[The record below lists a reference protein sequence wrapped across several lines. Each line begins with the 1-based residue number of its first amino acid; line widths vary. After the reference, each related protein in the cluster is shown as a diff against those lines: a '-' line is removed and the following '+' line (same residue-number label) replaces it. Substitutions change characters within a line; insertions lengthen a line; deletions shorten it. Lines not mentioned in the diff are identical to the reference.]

1 MQKKN
6 LKDDLTILVC
16 SCDAYADLW
25 NPFFTLFKKYWP
37 FRDVP
42 IILNTESKNFSFD
55 GLDIK
60 CIHSPSEKRY
70 GKRMLNALSNI
81 KTKYVLLLLD
91 DFFLRK
97 PVSEEN
103 IFQIINW
110 MKSDKNIAYFSCEP
124 SPTYASYEV
133 NKYPGF
139 KRVPPASDYTLNMQA
154 AIWQTKI
161 LKEFW
166 RPSATPWE
174 WETIYNP
181 LILKHPEHKFYCPI
195 HSKDSFLDYGH
206 YAYGDI
212 WGVYRGKW
220 VTEDVDPLFKKENI
234 EVDYSIRGIY
244 PEKMVFKNESVDT
257 ISSVSSIYAETHLGN
272 SSVKSLGDI
281 FARLKKFC
289 EIRSFLELPF
299 YIGYEVHRIIKT
311 ILKKSMLDNYFTY
324 ILKKERKRFLSSSK

>member
-1 MQKKN
+1 MQNKN
-6 LKDDLTILVC
+6 LKDELTILVC
-16 SCDAYADLW
+16 SCDAYEDLW
-25 NPFFTLFKKYWP
+25 NPFFTLLKKYWP

-42 IILNTESKNFSFD
+42 IMFNTESKSFSFD
-55 GLDIK
+55 GLDIE

-70 GKRMLNALSNI
+70 GKRMLNALSTI

-97 PVSEEN
+97 PVLEES

-110 MKSDKNIAYFSCEP
+110 MDTDENIAYFSCEP
-124 SPTYASYEV
+124 SPTYTSYEV

-139 KRVPPASDYTLNMQA
+139 KRIPPASDYTLNMQA
-154 AIWQTKI
+154 AIWRTKA

-181 LILKHPEHKFYCPI
+181 LILKYPKYKFYCPI
-195 HSKDSFLDYGH
+195 HPKNSFLDYGH

-220 VTEDVDPLFKKENI
+220 VVKDVEPLFKKENI
-234 EVDYSIRGIY
+234 KVDYLSRGIY
-244 PEKMVFKNESVDT
+244 PEKRGLKSESTDT
-257 ISSVSSIYAETHLGN
+257 LSSINSIYAETHLVN
-272 SSVKSLGDI
+272 SSVKSLRDV
-281 FARLKKFC
+281 FSRLKKFC
-289 EIRSFLELPF
+289 EIRFF
-299 YIGYEVHRIIKT
+299 FRIT
-311 ILKKSMLDNYFTY
+311 TLHWL
-324 ILKKERKRFLSSSK
+324 

>member
-97 PVSEEN
+97 PVLEEN
-103 IFQIINW
+103 IFQILNW
-110 MKSDKNIAYFSCEP
+110 MKADKNIANFSCEP

-161 LKEFW
+161 LKGFW

-174 WETIYNP
+174 WESIYNT
-181 LILKHPEHKFYCPI
+181 LILKHPDYKFYRPI
-195 HSKDSFLDYGH
+195 HPENAFLDYGH
-206 YAYGDI
+206 FAYGDI
-212 WGVYRGKW
+212 WGVYRGRW
-220 VTEDVDPLFKKENI
+220 VIEDVEPLFKKENI
-234 EVDYSIRGIY
+234 KVDYSNREIY
-244 PEKMVFKNESVDT
+244 PGKNVLENESTDT
-257 ISSVSSIYAETHLGN
+257 ISSLLNIYTGTHLIN
-272 SSVKSLGDI
+272 PSIETVRHI
-281 FARLKKFC
+281 FTRLKIFC
-289 EIRSFLELPF
+289 EIRNFLELPF
-299 YIGYEVHRIIKT
+299 LFVYEIYRIIKT
-311 ILKKSMLDNYFTY
+311 IFRKSLQDSYFAHL
-324 ILKKERKRFLSSSK
+324 LKKERKRFLSSNK